1 MISSQKHKKRY
12 FMPEIELYGLLI
24 GIGRR
29 DFFYF
34 RSGFFLNVLIGLP
47 NAGPRIGTLNH
58 SGA

>member
-34 RSGFFLNVLIGLP
+34 RSGFSSKCIDLLAYLMLVPGSEL
-47 NAGPRIGTLNH
+47 
-58 SGA
+58 